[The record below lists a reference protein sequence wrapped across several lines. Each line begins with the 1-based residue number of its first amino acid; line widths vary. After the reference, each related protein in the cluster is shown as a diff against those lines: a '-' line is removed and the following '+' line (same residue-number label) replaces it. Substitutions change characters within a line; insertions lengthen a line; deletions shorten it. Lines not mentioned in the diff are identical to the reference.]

1 MVKII
6 SIEGNIGSGKSTILH
21 MLKSY
26 SKQNYIFVQEP
37 VEEWNNIRDKEG
49 ETILSHFYRDN
60 KQYSFQFQMMA
71 YISRLNLL
79 RKIIKE
85 NPNAVIITERCLY
98 TDKFV
103 FAKLLYDNN
112 NMTDIEYTIYNKWF
126 NAFTDDVPING
137 IIYIHTNPNTCEKRI
152 VHRNRIGE
160 TIPLEYLTT
169 CHEYHDKWLN
179 ETTTPIIKYDGNI
192 CIDETNNLQ
201 IISNIED
208 SIKQLVQDSTIVQES
223 FET

>member
-103 FAKLLYDNN
+103 FAKCS
-112 NMTDIEYTIYNKWF
+112 MHIQRKAKW
-126 NAFTDDVPING
+126 TMR
-137 IIYIHTNPNTCEKRI
+137 HT
-152 VHRNRIGE
+152 
-160 TIPLEYLTT
+160 
-169 CHEYHDKWLN
+169 
-179 ETTTPIIKYDGNI
+179 
-192 CIDETNNLQ
+192 
-201 IISNIED
+201 SD
-208 SIKQLVQDSTIVQES
+208 SS
-223 FET
+223 